1 MEDLIIILSVGKPYD
16 IPNEDGTHTTGCTMN
31 YITTNN
37 INQTSEDAE
46 TGLLGYAPVKERMPI
61 TFYDRAKA
69 QGLPA
74 VAKVTYGMKNS
85 AGKQTL
91 YQRFRLCTEEMMHYP
106 LFLLQTA
113 AGS

>member
-37 INQTSEDAE
+37 INQTSEDTE

-74 VAKVTYGMKNS
+74 VAKVMYGMKNS

-91 YQRFRLCTEEMMHYP
+91 YIKVLDFIDSQKK
-106 LFLLQTA
+106 
-113 AGS
+113 